1 MRSCALAWRVQPWVS
16 NSRGNTMKK
25 LLLLLLALVVSH
37 GALAQASEAPNLDA
51 LQLPPLERP
60 VASPAPKGA
69 TGQALVIEP
78 TYFYTY
84 MLSTSTGTTYPVA
97 TQSLGYLTRNDAF
110 NELTGYLGC
119 TTAGTFVPFDG
130 YFADR
135 YNCPF
140 YNGVIVVAWAPG
152 LVYAPWIWYYYLIP

>member
-1 MRSCALAWRVQPWVS
+1 
-16 NSRGNTMKK
+16 MKK

-51 LQLPPLERP
+51 VQLPPMARP
-60 VASPAPKGA
+60 VASPAAKGA
-69 TGQALVIEP
+69 TSQALVIEP

-84 MLSTSTGTTYPVA
+84 LLSTSTGTTYPTA
-97 TQSLGYLTRNDAF
+97 TQSIGYLTRNDAF
-110 NELTGYLGC
+110 LQLTGYLGC
-119 TTAGTFVPFDG
+119 TVAGTFIPFDG

-140 YNGVIVVAWAPG
+140 YNGIIVVAWAPN
-152 LVYAPWIWYYYLIP
+152 LVYTPWIWYYYLIP